1 MFFRFCEVS
10 YESFCGFLRNYSCAD
25 SRMYRA
31 DGAVREDSGEGRE
44 RRSAD
49 CGKSE
54 IAGQFGVDNP
64 MDAYFLPKL
73 NGATGCIEFRDL
85 QDAYFTAWLAEYT
98 NLIEYIHAL
107 CTHEQDIAAID
118 AYDSAL
124 REQLKSARILFFT
137 DWRSCTMRSRL
148 RAMTPAGTE
157 RAVG

>member
-1 MFFRFCEVS
+1 MRVFAVS
-10 YESFCGFLRNYSCAD
+10 CVIIVALIVGC
-25 SRMYRA
+25 
-31 DGAVREDSGEGRE
+31 
-44 RRSAD
+44 
-49 CGKSE
+49 
-54 IAGQFGVDNP
+54 IARTAQFGKTPAKVENVE
-64 MDAYFLPKL
+64 ARTAENLK
-73 NGATGCIEFRDL
+73 L